1 MEIGLEHVK
10 AGIAWILAAPPLAIG
25 YAAGMFVKG
34 VRLFW
39 AAVVEGY
46 HRGSKL

>member
-1 MEIGLEHVK
+1 MALGWGHVK
-10 AGIAWILAAPPLAIG
+10 AGLAWILAAPPLVLG
-25 YAAGMFVKG
+25 YAAGFMVKAA
-34 VRLFW
+34 RLFW